1 MYLFSLFYLT
11 FYLYLSNRTKH
22 ILPKWKDFFSWKS
35 RTNHKTHK
43 YNQNQQQSHVPYKNS
58 PQHQIFYIKEKTHIY
73 ILVSPCG
80 EYLLLCGWLTEHQ
93 NSKTY
98 LSLYTTS
105 WTIYI
110 TQTNK
115 LQSST
120 LPLLPQTL
128 ESTKFCAKMDFSC
141 HQTKTLFRLFVFLSN
156 TTVSAQNWRHP
167 FEIPWPCSAKSLIFQ
182 TEPTSWICKEQNS
195 NGCSKTLHKT
205 KDTNLKTVSLNC
217 HGCSKFKSWKVV
229 DREKGREKSLR
240 FWG

>member
-1 MYLFSLFYLT
+1 MK
-11 FYLYLSNRTKH
+11 RH
-22 ILPKWKDFFSWKS
+22 FFSWKS
-35 RTNHKTHK
+35 RINHKTHK

-128 ESTKFCAKMDFSC
+128 ESTKFCANGLLSPPNKNTVSPLCFYP
-141 HQTKTLFRLFVFLSN
+141 TLLFQLRIEDTLLRSGDHELQKLDLSN
-156 TTVSAQNWRHP
+156 
-167 FEIPWPCSAKSLIFQ
+167 
-182 TEPTSWICKEQNS
+182 WIHFMNLQR
-195 NGCSKTLHKT
+195 T
-205 KDTNLKTVSLNC
+205 K
-217 HGCSKFKSWKVV
+217 
-229 DREKGREKSLR
+229 
-240 FWG
+240 